1 MGCGASRPPAAVSPT
16 RQGGLA
22 TTGVLPDGEPTKHF
36 PKEIKEDSDRNSS
49 SPLVKQRSIERLRNE
64 AASAAA
70 TVKATGSGSSDD
82 ANSKA
87 TLERLAALSAE
98 TLAEEFARADT
109 DGTRKLSCSELSTL
123 LVRLFGDEV
132 LSAVDAT
139 GRRVV
144 DSLLAALDTD
154 GSGDV
159 DLDELQAAWR
169 AWFGQALNPKRCL
182 IIVDVQNDFIDGTLG
197 LKGCPAGQVRALLPI
212 AGFLH
217 LLFTA
222 APPPPPPPRLVFLV
236 PFPLLPAPPCSTLLL
251 LAPPCSSL
259 LPTLSSI
266 PGFVCLWRPPFL
278 TRASSPLLARAAS
291 QDGAAVVPVINKMR
305 AAHPWDSIIISMD
318 WHPEGH
324 CSFFEVVTAGN
335 SPVPLHPSQ
344 DPEEAKHASV
354 FSTVTLVAP
363 DGTSAMRQTLW
374 PQHCVQDTWGSQ
386 NHADLDVTESD
397 IIVQKGT
404 NPGVDSYSA
413 FYDNQKLNQ
422 TSLLGKLRELGMT
435 HVFVTGLALD
445 VCVAFTALHAAEEG
459 FVTYVVSDACAGV
472 THEGIAEKKRA
483 FDEVR

>member
-1 MGCGASRPPAAVSPT
+1 M
-16 RQGGLA
+16 
-22 TTGVLPDGEPTKHF
+22 
-36 PKEIKEDSDRNSS
+36 
-49 SPLVKQRSIERLRNE
+49 
-64 AASAAA
+64 
-70 TVKATGSGSSDD
+70 
-82 ANSKA
+82 
-87 TLERLAALSAE
+87 
-98 TLAEEFARADT
+98 
-109 DGTRKLSCSELSTL
+109 
-123 LVRLFGDEV
+123 
-132 LSAVDAT
+132 
-139 GRRVV
+139 
-144 DSLLAALDTD
+144 
-154 GSGDV
+154 
-159 DLDELQAAWR
+159 
-169 AWFGQALNPKRCL
+169 
-182 IIVDVQNDFIDGTLG
+182 
-197 LKGCPAGQVRALLPI
+197 
-212 AGFLH
+212 
-217 LLFTA
+217 
-222 APPPPPPPRLVFLV
+222 
-236 PFPLLPAPPCSTLLL
+236 
-251 LAPPCSSL
+251 
-259 LPTLSSI
+259 
-266 PGFVCLWRPPFL
+266 
-278 TRASSPLLARAAS
+278 
-291 QDGAAVVPVINKMR
+291 INKMR

>member
-197 LKGCPAGQVRALLPI
+197 LKGCPAGQ
-212 AGFLH
+212 
-217 LLFTA
+217 
-222 APPPPPPPRLVFLV
+222 
-236 PFPLLPAPPCSTLLL
+236 
-251 LAPPCSSL
+251 
-259 LPTLSSI
+259 
-266 PGFVCLWRPPFL
+266 
-278 TRASSPLLARAAS
+278 
-291 QDGAAVVPVINKMR
+291 DGAAVVPVINKMR

-483 FDEVR
+483 FDEAGITVAHSSELEAVFSQSSLAEVTAAAHRVTDAKKIVEACVNDDGHGVAVN